1 MTLQSLMTPEKY
13 EQILDDFT
21 SIIDSEFNQVAI
33 LEGSAIST
41 AELNLLQLCMNT
53 NAWGL
58 LSTEFINAIVS
69 EYNSASDCRRILGST
84 AMRFQAVLELKH
96 GISYRDF
103 AKAVTDI
110 VSADSQVK
118 PNDAS
123 VTVVDLLQTRLRF
136 KDRHNGDLQHVNDFW
151 IICVFL
157 FRLNIHRS
165 SSYQLM
171 VAEREAMRKAKLEA
185 DIRVTEKMARAAIRS
200 LQSQKPAAVT
210 TSGNA

>member
-1 MTLQSLMTPEKY
+1 MTPEKY
-13 EQILDDFT
+13 EQILDDFA

-33 LEGSAIST
+33 LEGSAISA

-58 LSTEFINAIVS
+58 MSTEFIDAIVS
-69 EYNSASDCRRILGST
+69 AYNSESDFRRILGST
-84 AMRFQAVLELKH
+84 AMRFQTTLELKY
-96 GISYRDF
+96 GFGYRDF
-103 AKAVTDI
+103 AKAIIGI
-110 VSADSQVK
+110 VGADSQVK
-118 PNDAS
+118 PNDTS
-123 VTVVDLLQTRLRF
+123 VTVIDLLQTRLRF
-136 KDRHNGDLQHVNDFW
+136 EDRHNGDLLHVNDFW

-171 VAEREAMRKAKLEA
+171 VTEREALRKAKLEA

-210 TSGNA
+210 TSGDA